1 MAERRRDRTRVS
13 SQRRR
18 QRRSRPTL
26 DERLDVIAD
35 AVRAHTRAVIA
46 IALVFAAVVMIYGP
60 LRNYYVA
67 MRSGQDLQAYYDALV
82 EQNESLREDLG
93 RLQSEE
99 GIEDEAHRRG
109 YIKDGET
116 PVITE
121 GLPKEDMTELLGE
134 IELEDTR
141 PWYIKVLDV
150 VFFYSRDNWQ

>member
-1 MAERRRDRTRVS
+1 MAERQRDRARTS

-26 DERLDVIAD
+26 DERLDAIAD

-46 IALVFAAVVMIYGP
+46 IALVFAVVVMIYGP

-67 MRSGQDLQAYYDALV
+67 MRSGQDLQAYLEALNQ
-82 EQNESLREDLG
+82 QNESLSEDIG
-93 RLQSEE
+93 RLHSEE

-109 YIKDGET
+109 WIKEGET
-116 PVITE
+116 GVVVE